1 MHANRLMP
9 NVYRKKLLAFTEA
22 AKWLRMAAVQ
32 DCPDAEYTLGRM
44 YLNGVGVEENRDE
57 GLKLIREA
65 WEHGKR
71 EAKALLSELPG
82 GTAHLEEK

>member
-1 MHANRLMP
+1 
-9 NVYRKKLLAFTEA
+9 
-22 AKWLRMAAVQ
+22 
-32 DCPDAEYTLGRM
+32 M